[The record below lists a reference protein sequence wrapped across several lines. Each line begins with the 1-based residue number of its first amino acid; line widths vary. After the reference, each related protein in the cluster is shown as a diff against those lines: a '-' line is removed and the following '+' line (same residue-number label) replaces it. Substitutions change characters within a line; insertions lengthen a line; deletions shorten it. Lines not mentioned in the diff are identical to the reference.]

1 MKTSSLAFV
10 VLAFTTLVPVV
21 TQARPSCDDAVRYA
35 DSMHSLSEGMVREY
49 RGQIAGR
56 RVCDTE
62 VRFLQTLNSLEQQCE
77 RLEYAVRHGEE
88 RDCLERTFSG
98 VKHTFCSVRER
109 ASGMQACSCLRELM
123 GKFDRTMDALADAGF
138 RSHHDH
144 HDNRRDIGF
153 DSRRPLMPHKIL
165 ARELGGLMS
174 RR

>member
-1 MKTSSLAFV
+1 MKTSSFAFV
-10 VLAFTTLVPVV
+10 VLAFTTFVPVV
-21 TQARPSCDDAVRYA
+21 TQARTCSEAERYA

-56 RVCDTE
+56 RVCDAE

-98 VKHTFCSVRER
+98 IKRTFCSAREK
-109 ASGMQACSCLRELM
+109 ASEMPVCACLREMM
-123 GKFDRTMDALADAGF
+123 GKFDRSMDALADRGF
-138 RSHHDH
+138 SSHHD
-144 HDNRRDIGF
+144 RRSVGF
-153 DSRRPLMPHKIL
+153 ESRRPPLPHEVL
-165 ARELGGLMS
+165 ARGLADLLQ